1 MQFISRK
8 LDEAKLNQLDTAILE
23 KENEKLRDTVSLK
36 EEVIDKLYA

>member
-1 MQFISRK
+1 VQFISRK